1 MGKYASGK
9 RSLAI
14 SDRSGMAFPYT
25 EMVREWNGSLVHTSE
40 YEPKQPQ
47 LEPKPVGSDPQALF
61 NPRPQPASKAS
72 LILLDSNP
80 FTSVI
85 YGGTTYVNV
94 FSENHQR
101 AAGSVVRF
109 RGAPIVTTAGPAGS
123 DLIEQP
129 KLRNLQAF
137 ATIPTFDNVS
147 DLNNTSGFTIA
158 LGQIDSLGNVTGATT
173 SDVVN
178 RFYPCMMSG
187 LAYYLSQK
195 VSPERS
201 GELERRY
208 ESEMLR
214 ALDADNQGTSSFISP
229 QTFYGD
235 GV

>member
-47 LEPKPVGSDPQALF
+47 LEPKPVGSDPQALY
-61 NPRPQPASKAS
+61 NPRPQPASKTS
-72 LILLDSNP
+72 LILLDNNP
-80 FTSVI
+80 FTTVI
-85 YGGTTYVNV
+85 SGGTTYVNV
-94 FSENHQR
+94 FSEDHQR

-109 RGAPIVTTAGPAGS
+109 RGPPVVTSAGPAGS

-147 DLNNTSGFTIA
+147 DLNNANGFTIA
-158 LGQIDSLGNVTGATT
+158 LGQIDAAGNVTGNTTTDSLTDPINYFYITSTSNATT
-173 SDVVN
+173 GGVKGGGANCSAGPVTLEVVN
-178 RFYPCMMSG
+178 G
-187 LAYYLSQK
+187 
-195 VSPERS
+195 
-201 GELERRY
+201 
-208 ESEMLR
+208 
-214 ALDADNQGTSSFISP
+214 
-229 QTFYGD
+229 
-235 GV
+235 